1 MRVMT
6 RKIIFMLI
14 DCTHQTPVNLD
25 PFQFLDHVHRKP
37 KSIAK
42 MHVTERNMINQ
53 HIMETFSQHASDARW
68 CIGYDHRSSGCVG

>member
-1 MRVMT
+1 
-6 RKIIFMLI
+6 MLI

-53 HIMETFSQHASDARW
+53 HIMELFPNMHLM
-68 CIGYDHRSSGCVG
+68 HVGVLVTITVHLAV